1 MKTLK
6 NLIASK
12 HQIKASRFLGYLMP
26 FSDFEKTLLQLK
38 KEHFKAAHFVTA
50 FRYSL
55 EGKKITE
62 GFSDN
67 GEPKGSS
74 GMPMLS
80 VLRREDLINIGLVSV
95 RYFGGTL
102 LGVGGLMKA
111 YAKSALLCVE
121 NAKRENAFKDFV
133 ELETLSA
140 HYSYKE
146 LDALQREIK
155 KFSLQLS
162 KKNFS
167 NQSVEVEI
175 SGARENLQAF
185 LQQNKMN

>member
-1 MKTLK
+1 M
-6 NLIASK
+6 
-12 HQIKASRFLGYLMP
+12 
-26 FSDFEKTLLQLK
+26 
-38 KEHFKAAHFVTA
+38 
-50 FRYSL
+50 
-55 EGKKITE
+55 
-62 GFSDN
+62 
-67 GEPKGSS
+67 
-74 GMPMLS
+74 
-80 VLRREDLINIGLVSV
+80 VSV

-102 LGVGGLMKA
+102 LGVGALMKA
-111 YAKSALLCVE
+111 YATSALLCVK

-162 KKNFS
+162 KKNFL

>member
-1 MKTLK
+1 
-6 NLIASK
+6 
-12 HQIKASRFLGYLMP
+12 
-26 FSDFEKTLLQLK
+26 
-38 KEHFKAAHFVTA
+38 
-50 FRYSL
+50 
-55 EGKKITE
+55 
-62 GFSDN
+62 
-67 GEPKGSS
+67 
-74 GMPMLS
+74 
-80 VLRREDLINIGLVSV
+80 
-95 RYFGGTL
+95 
-102 LGVGGLMKA
+102 MKA
-111 YAKSALLCVE
+111 YATSALLCVE

-133 ELETLSA
+133 ELETLSL

-185 LQQNKMN
+185 LQQNKMD

>member
-6 NLIASK
+6 NLITSK
-12 HQIKASRFLGYLMP
+12 HQTKASRFLGYLMP
-26 FSDFEKTLLQLK
+26 FSDFEKTLTALK

-50 FRYSL
+50 FRYCL
-55 EGKKITE
+55 EGKITE
-62 GFSDN
+62 GFSDD

-80 VLRREDLINIGLVSV
+80 VLKRKDLINIGLVSV

-121 NAKRENAFKDFV
+121 NAQKENAFKDFV

-175 SGARENLQAF
+175 SGERENLQAF
-185 LQQNKMN
+185 LQQNKIN

>member
-12 HQIKASRFLGYLMP
+12 HQTKASRFLGYLMP
-26 FSDFEKTLLQLK
+26 FDDFEKTLTALK

-55 EGKKITE
+55 EGKITE
-62 GFSDN
+62 GFSDD

-111 YAKSALLCVE
+111 YATSALLCVE
-121 NAKRENAFKDFV
+121 NALKDFV

-175 SGARENLQAF
+175 SGERENLQAF
-185 LQQNKMN
+185 LQQNKIN

>member
-6 NLIASK
+6 HLITSK

-26 FSDFEKTLLQLK
+26 FDDFEKTLLQLK

-55 EGKKITE
+55 EGKITE
-62 GFSDN
+62 GFSDD

-74 GMPMLS
+74 GMPVLS
-80 VLRREDLINIGLVSV
+80 VLRREDLINVGLVSV

-121 NAKRENAFKDFV
+121 NAQRENALKDFV

-175 SGARENLQAF
+175 SGERENLQAF
-185 LQQNKMN
+185 LQQNKIN

>member
-6 NLIASK
+6 NLIISK

-26 FSDFEKTLLQLK
+26 FDDFEKTLLQLK

-55 EGKKITE
+55 EGKITE
-62 GFSDN
+62 GFSDD

-74 GMPMLS
+74 GMPVLS

-111 YAKSALLCVE
+111 YATSALLCVE
-121 NAKRENAFKDFV
+121 NAQKENALKDFV

-175 SGARENLQAF
+175 SGTRENLQAF
-185 LQQNKMN
+185 LQQNRIN

>member
-6 NLIASK
+6 NLIISK
-12 HQIKASRFLGYLMP
+12 HQTKASRFLGYLMP
-26 FSDFEKTLLQLK
+26 FDDFEKTLLQLK

-50 FRYSL
+50 FRYCL
-55 EGKKITE
+55 EGKITE
-62 GFSDN
+62 GFSDD

-111 YAKSALLCVE
+111 YATSALLCVE

>member
-6 NLIASK
+6 NLITSK

-26 FSDFEKTLLQLK
+26 FSDFEKTLLELK

-50 FRYSL
+50 FRHSL
-55 EGKKITE
+55 EGKITE
-62 GFSDN
+62 GFSDD

-74 GMPMLS
+74 GMPVLS
-80 VLRREDLINIGLVSV
+80 VLRRKDLINIGLVSV

-111 YAKSALLCVE
+111 YATSALLCVE
-121 NAKRENAFKDFV
+121 NAQKEDALKDFV

-175 SGARENLQAF
+175 SGTRENLQAF
-185 LQQNKMN
+185 LQQNKIN

>member
-6 NLIASK
+6 NLITSK
-12 HQIKASRFLGYLMP
+12 HQIKASRFLGYLVP
-26 FSDFEKTLLQLK
+26 FDDFEKTLLELK

-55 EGKKITE
+55 EGKITE
-62 GFSDN
+62 GFSDD

-74 GMPMLS
+74 GMPVLS
-80 VLRREDLINIGLVSV
+80 VLRRKDLINIGLVSV

-121 NAKRENAFKDFV
+121 NAQKEDALKDFV

-175 SGARENLQAF
+175 SGERENLQAF
-185 LQQNKMN
+185 LQQNKIN

>member
-1 MKTLK
+1 
-6 NLIASK
+6 
-12 HQIKASRFLGYLMP
+12 MP
-26 FSDFEKTLLQLK
+26 FSDFEKTLTALK

-55 EGKKITE
+55 EGKITE
-62 GFSDN
+62 GFSDD

-74 GMPMLS
+74 GMP
-80 VLRREDLINIGLVSV
+80 V
-95 RYFGGTL
+95 
-102 LGVGGLMKA
+102 MKA
-111 YAKSALLCVE
+111 YATSALLCVE
-121 NAKRENAFKDFV
+121 NAQKENALKDFV

-167 NQSVEVEI
+167 SQSVEVEI
-175 SGARENLQAF
+175 SGERENLQAF
-185 LQQNKMN
+185 LQQNKIN